1 MTKKRQVLTFEF
13 SPRPKFTEEIMWQSS
28 DPKGS
33 PSAAGAYSLFFKY
46 YCSKS
51 AIACAFVLLLGPAV
65 SQGIQ
70 HRTIEI
76 WIALAHAGAAAQT
89 DRLVR

>member
-1 MTKKRQVLTFEF
+1 MAEL
-13 SPRPKFTEEIMWQSS
+13 RPQ
-28 DPKGS
+28 GS
-33 PSAAGAYSLFFKY
+33 QGAYSLLFS